1 MFYSKKKKFYVK
13 SVIESEKIKMKK
25 FKLKFHSN
33 ANRKKQNVLIKY
45 RKHSCK

>member
-25 FKLKFHSN
+25 WKIQIEVSFK
-33 ANRKKQNVLIKY
+33 
-45 RKHSCK
+45 CK